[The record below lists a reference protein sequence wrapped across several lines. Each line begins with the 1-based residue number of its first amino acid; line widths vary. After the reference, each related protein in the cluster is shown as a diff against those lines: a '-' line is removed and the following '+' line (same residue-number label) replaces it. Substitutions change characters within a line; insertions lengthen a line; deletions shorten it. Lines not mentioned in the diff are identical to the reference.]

1 MQSARGMG
9 TPRKIIYAQFCSE
22 CFQRKNNP
30 ATCCFCSFICGACTA
45 GGCSDL
51 YTGAAETFS
60 WLAVHWQNGLFF
72 FFLNTKLLLAN
83 MTVIN
88 VRNIDEVQN
97 WQFQRQVC
105 YERDTP
111 QTIKMIKFILCARGF
126 YGG

>member
-1 MQSARGMG
+1 MRNFVQNVSRGKT
-9 TPRKIIYAQFCSE
+9 TPR
-22 CFQRKNNP
+22 P
-30 ATCCFCSFICGACTA
+30 AVSVLSSAAPALQVGVVTCTRGQLKHSLGLPFIGRM
-45 GGCSDL
+45 D
-51 YTGAAETFS
+51 
-60 WLAVHWQNGLFF
+60 F

-126 YGG
+126 YGD